1 MAGIAALV
9 LRGIQLDIVR
19 RGIFPGWE
27 RIEVGQETIA
37 VIIAGADTGW
47 NVTQYH
53 VLVGSFRRPQRIIAD
68 LKVHLGGVAGTTG
81 QARLIDSNVAAVTV
95 FIGYGVADLALE
107 VTQVLLMLVVAAGV
121 GPNILMAVFAFYHVR
136 ILISGS
142 CGLAGTVKFLT
153 VAFGADHAL
162 LCPVNVTRDSLIL
175 PEILSTNTG
184 AVTGNTVVLHG
195 WSSPK
200 LVPGNKPATR
210 LIRSTDMTLPARGVA
225 LLAMILKGYGQRGAF
240 FQIPTSGFKDRF
252 KAAERRVEA
261 NIIHVGDVLVAGIA
275 ITLGR
280 VNYQSYMC

>member
-1 MAGIAALV
+1 MTGITALV

-27 RIEVGQETIA
+27 RIEVRQEIIA

-53 VLVGSFRRPQRIIAD
+53 VLVGSFRRPQRIVTD
-68 LKVHLGGVAGTTG
+68 FKLHLGGVAGTTG

-95 FIGYGVADLALE
+95 FVGYGVADLALE
-107 VTQVLLMLVVAAGV
+107 VTQVLLVLGVAVSAG
-121 GPNILMAVFAFYHVR
+121 PDILMAVIALHHVR
-136 ILISGS
+136 ILIPGS
-142 CGLAGTVKFLT
+142 YGLAGTVKFLA

-162 LCPVNVTRDSLIL
+162 LGPVNVTRDSLIL

-195 WSSPK
+195 WSFPK
-200 LVPGNKPATR
+200 LVPGNKPATH
-210 LIRSTDMTLPARGVA
+210 LIRSADMTLPARGVA
-225 LLAMILKGYGQRGAF
+225 LLTMILKGCGQRRAL
-240 FQIPTSGFKDRF
+240 FQIPSSGFKDRF

-261 NIIHVGDVLVAGIA
+261 NIIHVGDVFVAGIA
-275 ITLGR
+275 ITLRR
-280 VNYQSYMC
+280 VSYQTYMR